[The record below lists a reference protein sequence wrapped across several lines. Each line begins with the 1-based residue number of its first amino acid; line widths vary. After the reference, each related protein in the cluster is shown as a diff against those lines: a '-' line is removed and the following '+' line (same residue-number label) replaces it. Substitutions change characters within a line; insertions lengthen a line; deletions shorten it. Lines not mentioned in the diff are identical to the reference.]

1 MYCKTLGAL
10 IDGIQTDIVLSEFE
24 NTFFIILTQYQK
36 IGSLLSVQ
44 REFFQN
50 VEGNQEVYHIKTLLG
65 EEDEYIHTVA
75 RYLTEQLNITKP
87 AIFNVSLKK
96 RDVQTLKAIET
107 ILKSNKTW

>member
-1 MYCKTLGAL
+1 MYCKLLGVR

-36 IGSLLSVQ
+36 IGSLLSIT

-50 VEGNQEVYHIKTLLG
+50 IEGNQEVYHVKTLLG
-65 EEDEYIHTVA
+65 EEDDYSHTAA
-75 RYLTEQLNITKP
+75 RYLTEQLNIAKP
-87 AIFNVSLKK
+87 VIFNIDLKK
-96 RDVQTLKAIET
+96 RDIHTLKAIET